1 MLTGMARL
9 PLHTL
14 PTFKAVAT
22 RQNLRAAAEQ
32 LHLTHSAVSQQIK
45 LLEEQIGFPLFD
57 RSGRRLVLNAA
68 GAAMLRATESALA
81 QLDDGLRAAAAAAQG
96 DEQRVRVTLL
106 PSFAQRWL
114 LPRMGRWRERHPC
127 IALELDASLRLVD
140 LQREGMHVA
149 LRQGSGPWR
158 GLQAERLIDS
168 PRVVVAAPDI
178 ARRLRGEPVSK
189 MLDLPLLGDAQ
200 MWQDW
205 FERQGVTAR
214 VNPVASFNDAG
225 LMLQAT
231 EQGLGLALAR
241 ELLAADALRDGR
253 LERVS
258 AATLGG
264 EGIDSFWF
272 VHPPALAAWPPL
284 QDLLAWMREE
294 MAQSERDLTA
304 AATAPAEA
312 NTPSA
317 DRADQAHGA
326 AVRPSAGTAT
336 AGRTGSRS
344 RARSATRG

>member
-1 MLTGMARL
+1 MLTKMARL
-9 PLHTL
+9 PLQTL
-14 PTFKAVAT
+14 PAFKAVAT
-22 RQNLRAAAEQ
+22 RQNLRAAAEH

-57 RSGRRLVLNAA
+57 RGGRRLVLNAS
-68 GAAMLRATESALA
+68 GAALLRATESALA
-81 QLDDGLRAAAAAAQG
+81 QLDDGMRAAEAAAQG

-127 IALELDASLRLVD
+127 IPLELDASLRLVD
-140 LQREGMHVA
+140 LQREGLHVA

-168 PRVVVAAPDI
+168 PRIVVAAPDI
-178 ARRLRGEPVSK
+178 ARRLRGEPVAK
-189 MLDLPLLGDAQ
+189 MLDQPLLGDAQ

-205 FERQGVTAR
+205 FARQGVTAR

-253 LERVS
+253 LARVS
-258 AATLGG
+258 AETLQG
-264 EGIDSFWF
+264 EGMDTFWF
-272 VHPPALAAWPPL
+272 VHSPTLADWPPL
-284 QDLLAWMREE
+284 QYLLAWLREE
-294 MAQSERDLTA
+294 LSQSARDLVTEAERGETHSPQA
-304 AATAPAEA
+304 A
-312 NTPSA
+312 
-317 DRADQAHGA
+317 
-326 AVRPSAGTAT
+326 
-336 AGRTGSRS
+336 RS
-344 RARSATRG
+344 RRRAR